1 MNVHHITLKNKGR
14 GFKMSNELLTTLI
27 TIAFVLLNF
36 LPILLLVF
44 FRKELTRLET
54 VLFTM
59 AWLTITFAMIVR

>member
-1 MNVHHITLKNKGR
+1 MNVHRITLKNKGR
-14 GFKMSNELLTTLI
+14 GFKMSNEILTTLI

-59 AWLTITFAMIVR
+59 AWLTITFVMIVK

>member
-1 MNVHHITLKNKGR
+1 
-14 GFKMSNELLTTLI
+14 MSNEILTTLI
-27 TIAFVLLNF
+27 AIAFVLLNF

-59 AWLTITFAMIVR
+59 AWFTITFVMIVK

>member
-1 MNVHHITLKNKGR
+1 
-14 GFKMSNELLTTLI
+14 MSNELLTIVT

-54 VLFTM
+54 LLFSM
-59 AWLTITFAMIVR
+59 AWLVITFAMVVR